1 MNLPSQFVER
11 VTTQLGEEVAA
22 LFNALRES
30 PPVSLRIHTGKF
42 ERSLPL
48 DSVPWANDGCYLSH
62 RPVFT
67 LDPLFHAGCYYVQEA
82 SSMFLEQAV
91 RQIGATEEPLKVLDL
106 CAAPGG
112 KTTHLMDLLSRESLL
127 VSNEVIRSRAWVL
140 AENVL
145 KKSGTNTI
153 VTNNDPVDFGVL
165 GTTFDLMVVDAPCS
179 GEGLFRKNRDSINEW
194 SPENLNLCS
203 QRQRRILTDALPS
216 LKVDGHLIY
225 STCTFNPEE
234 NEEVV
239 RWLIR
244 EHGYELVDLELD
256 ETWGF
261 AEVDIMGSAAYQAF
275 PHRVRGEGFFL
286 AVLRKTQPSKVT
298 SQLKLAEKKRR
309 PKKRSRSR
317 CGSCE
322 TETASPIR
330 QTFERVTRR
339 KSKEFEPWLNLD
351 GERLQ
356 FVARGEQAY
365 AFSKNNVEQLL
376 MLAERLKVIT
386 VGLPVGEW
394 KKHGFVAAHG
404 LVLSELFNEEAFSV
418 QNLTMQDALRY
429 LRREPVETS
438 LPDGVGA
445 VAYEGHRLGW
455 VKQIG
460 SRSNNWYPQEWR
472 IRMPLPEAEPW
483 SILREV

>member
-1 MNLPSQFVER
+1 MNLPSQFVQR
-11 VTTQLGEEVAA
+11 VTSQLGAEVDA
-22 LFNALRES
+22 LFDALHEP

-42 ERSLPL
+42 EGSLPL
-48 DSVPWANDGCYLSH
+48 DSVPWANDGYYLNH

-91 RQIGATEEPLKVLDL
+91 RQVGATEQPLKVLDL

-112 KTTHLMDLLSRESLL
+112 KTTHLMSLLHRESLL
-127 VSNEVIRSRAWVL
+127 VSNEVIRSRAWILV
-140 AENVL
+140 ENVI

-153 VTNNDPVDFGVL
+153 VTNNDPIDFGVL
-165 GTTFDLMVVDAPCS
+165 GATFDLMVVDAPCS

-216 LKVDGHLIY
+216 LKVEGYLIY

-239 RWLIR
+239 RWLIT
-244 EHGYELVDLELD
+244 EHGYELVDLEFD
-256 ETWGF
+256 EAWGF
-261 AEVDIMGSAAYQAF
+261 TEVNIMGSAACQAF

-286 AVLRKTQPSKVT
+286 AVLRKMQPSKAVP
-298 SQLKLAEKKRR
+298 QVKLVEKKRR
-309 PKKRSRSR
+309 PKKRSRAR

-322 TETASPIR
+322 PEIAKPVQHS
-330 QTFERVTRR
+330 FEKVTRR
-339 KSKEFEPWLNLD
+339 KSKEFEPWLNME

-356 FVARGEQAY
+356 FVARGDRAY
-365 AFSKNNVEQLL
+365 AFTKSHVEQLL
-376 MLAERLKVIT
+376 LLEERLKIIT

-404 LVLSELFNEEAFSV
+404 LVLSELFNEEVFPS
-418 QNLTMQDALRY
+418 QNLTVKDALRY
-429 LRREPVETS
+429 LRREPIETS
-438 LPDGVGA
+438 LPDGVGV

-460 SRSNNWYPQEWR
+460 SRSNNWYPSEWR
-472 IRMPLPEAEPW
+472 IRMPLPEVEPW
-483 SILREV
+483 SILREE